1 MLWVVACAVWRGA
14 VFPVTRSFPVSRSR
28 VYKGKSDAYL
38 YGSTRYLARD
48 LCVLRNYVVFIL
60 AWIVFAILTE
70 ERARPESVPS
80 ADTTLRSHGPC
91 VHTVEHRGRRRVV
104 TCTARQSRD
113 SETALSQRVRGSCGA
128 SSPGVP
134 RRPRRQ
140 AATRLGPQRLPDHMS
155 RKKPWLSEMA
165 APGRGMSATC
175 LRLRPP
181 RVLAPSV

>member
-38 YGSTRYLARD
+38 YAVSRAICAYFVICRVYIGVDCFRYSYRRESTTR
-48 LCVLRNYVVFIL
+48 
-60 AWIVFAILTE
+60 
-70 ERARPESVPS
+70 ERPVRRHYPP
-80 ADTTLRSHGPC
+80 LHGPC